1 MFFTYGLSTM
11 AQNSGI
17 MVCGLYEK
25 KSTISKATFDIY
37 STGACWSHLTNKWF
51 RWFALEWSNHFLA
64 GAETMWDKIKSLQP
78 KILGMQ

>member
-17 MVCGLYEK
+17 MVCALYAK

-37 STGACWSHLTNKWF
+37 STGPGCSKAC
-51 RWFALEWSNHFLA
+51 
-64 GAETMWDKIKSLQP
+64 
-78 KILGMQ
+78 